1 MKGHGEFELSSR
13 EQFIANVRRALGRK
27 MGDEPGPPP
36 ELDAMAGDAASAEE
50 LATAALQEAE
60 AKAGELMAELEES
73 AAQIGWTVAR
83 VRSAEGAAQYVE
95 TLAAELEARS
105 VVRSAHEA
113 VEELRLEDRLA
124 GKDISVGMLVLDEDN
139 DEQAGGKRETW
150 RSLVLQADIGVT
162 GVDYAIA
169 ETGSCVVQARKGV
182 SRLVSLTPPV
192 HVAVVRYGQ
201 IRTGAVGP
209 GRSLRHISVGA
220 LTRRRRGVHEHHLR
234 AQQVGRHRADHRGR
248 RARPPG
254 GPHGAG
260 GVGGLSALYP
270 PDRSG
275 AGIFERHLFDELS
288 NCLDCQV
295 PRQVMR

>member
-1 MKGHGEFELSSR
+1 
-13 EQFIANVRRALGRK
+13 
-27 MGDEPGPPP
+27 
-36 ELDAMAGDAASAEE
+36 MAGDAASAEE

-60 AKAGELMAELEES
+60 ARAGELMAELEES

-182 SRLVSLTPPV
+182 QPPGLPD
-192 HVAVVRYGQ
+192 AAGPRRRGQ

-234 AQQVGRHRADHRGR
+234 AQQVGRHRA
-248 RARPPG
+248 RP
-254 GPHGAG
+254 
-260 GVGGLSALYP
+260 SW
-270 PDRSG
+270 
-275 AGIFERHLFDELS
+275 
-288 NCLDCQV
+288 
-295 PRQVMR
+295 

>member
-1 MKGHGEFELSSR
+1 MSGR

-36 ELDAMAGDAASAEE
+36 ESAAMPGDAASAEE

-60 AKAGELMAELEES
+60 ASAGELMAELEES

-83 VRSAEGAAQYVE
+83 VRSAEGAGQYVE

-105 VVRSAHEA
+105 VVRSGHEV

-124 GKDISVGMLVLDEDN
+124 DKDISVGMLVLDEDN
-139 DEQAGGKRETW
+139 EEQSGGKRETW

-201 IRTGAVGP
+201 VLSDLDGLFAISALEFSRGEGAGYTNIISGP
-209 GRSLRHISVGA
+209 SRSADIEQTIVV
-220 LTRRRRGVHEHHLR
+220 GVHGPREAHMVL
-234 AQQVGRHRADHRGR
+234 VG
-248 RARPPG
+248 
-254 GPHGAG
+254 
-260 GVGGLSALYP
+260 
-270 PDRSG
+270 
-275 AGIFERHLFDELS
+275 
-288 NCLDCQV
+288 
-295 PRQVMR
+295 